1 MHESIEKLFLFYDG
15 GGEEEAY
22 HSFKFQEKLHTIHG
36 SLFKLEF
43 SGEQI

>member
-1 MHESIEKLFLFYDG
+1 MKVLKNFFYFTTE

-43 SGEQI
+43 NGEQI